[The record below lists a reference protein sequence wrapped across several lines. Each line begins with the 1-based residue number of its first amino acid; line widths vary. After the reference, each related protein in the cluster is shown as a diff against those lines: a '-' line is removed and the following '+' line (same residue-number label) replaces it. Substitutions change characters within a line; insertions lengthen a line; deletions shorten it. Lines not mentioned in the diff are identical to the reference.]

1 MSGHDSHSAGPV
13 DTVLGAVV
21 SICIGIAIVGG
32 LLKGCEGCTAAVVKP
47 VDNYLF
53 GKPEAVQATTTA
65 VNDRIPVRITAYPA
79 QEKYTDDTPCV
90 GADGTNLCERREK
103 GELLCATTFVRDANG
118 DIHDFLPL
126 QTPVVIPGI
135 GTCLVVDRMSS
146 QWKEPRI
153 DVFCGPDPELKCVRE
168 VARKL
173 KGSNEFI
180 TLSREKL
187 ERAWARQN
195 ARNAGRKG

>member
-1 MSGHDSHSAGPV
+1 MSGHDSHAAGPL
-13 DTVLGAVV
+13 DTILGAAV

-47 VDNYLF
+47 VDNFFF
-53 GKPEAVQATTTA
+53 GTSEAVASTTTTDS
-65 VNDRIPVRITAYPA
+65 DRIRVRITAYPA
-79 QEKYTDDTPCV
+79 QEKYTDDTHCV

-103 GELLCATTFVRDANG
+103 GEILCATTYVRDENG
-118 DIHDFLPL
+118 DIHDFVPL

-135 GTCLVVDRMSS
+135 GTCLVVARMSS
-146 QWKEPRI
+146 QWKEPKI

-168 VARKL
+168 VAQKL
-173 KGSNEFI
+173 KDSNEFI

-187 ERAWARQN
+187 ERGWARQN
-195 ARNAGRKG
+195 AKYTNLD